1 MSLTAGQ
8 RALLRFLQRQGT
20 MAAAD
25 NGKFEELAAADPAA
39 LPEVLE
45 REGVITERDLATL
58 LSTTLRVR
66 VLDLASFPLDQQ
78 IARVLR
84 ESIATKY
91 EVVPIALEEGA
102 VEVAM
107 VNPLDQEALK
117 AIEFN
122 TGRRVKAAVATR
134 QEIRDALAHCYRLQ
148 ESLDQ
153 FLQNIPDEGKVSI
166 TDLIDDGADL
176 KRLAGESE
184 LPPVV
189 RLADM
194 LLIEGI
200 KTGAS
205 DIHVEPSGDKVKVR
219 YRIDGMLEDGFAF
232 PKWVQNA
239 LTGRLKV
246 MAKLDIADRRT
257 PQDGRVQVRHGD
269 KVVDLRVSSLPTH
282 HGEKITMRILDSSR
296 AVTELDRLGFQD
308 IELKRMREAGKK
320 PQGMILVT
328 GPTGS
333 GKTTTL
339 YALIREIQSS
349 SINVVTIENPIEYQ
363 LRGISQVEV
372 NEKQG
377 LTFAG
382 VLRSVLRQDPDVILV
397 GEIRDAET
405 ASIACQAAQTG
416 HLVLSTVH
424 TNDAAATVTRL
435 VDLGIEPFVVASALT
450 LLASQRLVRRICA
463 DCSTPYTPTED
474 QIRQLG
480 LSANVSTLRRGK
492 GCASC
497 RESGYSGRV
506 GLYEVVPV
514 TPATAK
520 LIEGQASE
528 SAIRQQA
535 RAQGYRTLFEDA
547 TSKLLAGLTT
557 VDEVLRVVQLNEGN
571 RCPSCRAEVADEFSI
586 CPHCSTTLR
595 LLCTGCSKPF
605 TTGWVSCPYCGA
617 PPPRARSV
625 QTPAQAVAAPSQ
637 AVAEPPRQTAAPVVA
652 PPAGGLAPAPRP
664 AVNRSYKALVVDDQ
678 SDIRNIVRMA
688 LERSALGLTVITAQ
702 DGLEALALVEVEQ
715 PDIIVLDISMPG
727 MDGFEVC
734 RRLRADLRTAFLPVL
749 MLTTHDAP
757 EFVAKGFAAGTDDF
771 VVKPFR
777 RDDLIA
783 RARRMLERTYG
794 RGEADAASP
803 STAAPAA

>member
-1 MSLTAGQ
+1 MGLTAAQ

-20 MAAAD
+20 MAVAD
-25 NGKFEELAAADPAA
+25 NGKFEELAAADPSA

-91 EVVPIALEEGA
+91 EVIPIALEEGT

-122 TGRRVKAAVATR
+122 TGRRVKTAVATR

-205 DIHVEPSGDKVKVR
+205 DIHVEPSGDKMKVR
-219 YRIDGMLEDGFAF
+219 YRIDGMLEDGFSF

-239 LTGRLKV
+239 LIGRLKV

-257 PQDGRVQVRHGD
+257 PQDGRVQVRHAD

-282 HGEKITMRILDSSR
+282 HGEKITMRILDSTR

-308 IELKRMREAGKK
+308 IELKRMRDAGKK

-435 VDLGIEPFVVASALT
+435 VDLGIEPFVAASSLT
-450 LLASQRLVRRICA
+450 LLASQRLVRRVCA
-463 DCSTPYTPTED
+463 DCSTPYTPTEE
-474 QIRQLG
+474 QIHQLR
-480 LSANVSTLRRGK
+480 LPANVSTLRHGK
-492 GCASC
+492 GCATC
-497 RESGYSGRV
+497 RESGYSGRI

-514 TPATAK
+514 TPAVGK

-535 RAQGYRTLFEDA
+535 RVQGCRTLFEDA
-547 TSKLLAGLTT
+547 TAKLLAGLTT
-557 VDEVLRVVQLNEGN
+557 VDEVLRVVQLSEGN
-571 RCPSCRAEVADEFSI
+571 RCPSCRAEVADEFSV

-595 LLCTGCSKPF
+595 LMCVGCNKPL
-605 TTGWVSCPYCGA
+605 TAGWVSCPYCGA
-617 PPPRARSV
+617 PPPRARAA
-625 QTPAQAVAAPSQ
+625 QPPAPAVAAP
-637 AVAEPPRQTAAPVVA
+637 APTMAAPPQAAA
-652 PPAGGLAPAPRP
+652 PARHLAPAPRSP
-664 AVNRSYKALVVDDQ
+664 VSRSYKALVVDDQ
-678 SDIRNIVRMA
+678 PDIRNIVRMA
-688 LERSALGLTVITAQ
+688 LERSGLGLNVITAQ
-702 DGLEALALVEVEQ
+702 DGHEALALVEVER
-715 PDIIVLDISMPG
+715 PDIVLLDISMPG

-734 RRLRADLRTAFLPVL
+734 RRLRADLHTAFLPVL
-749 MLTTHDAP
+749 MLTAHDAP
-757 EFVAKGFAAGTDDF
+757 EFISKGFAAGTDDF

-783 RARRMLERTYG
+783 RVRRMIERTYG
-794 RGEADAASP
+794 RGEADAAGP

>member
-1 MSLTAGQ
+1 MGLTAAQ

-20 MAAAD
+20 MAVAD
-25 NGKFEELAAADPAA
+25 NGKFEELAAADPSA

-91 EVVPIALEEGA
+91 EVIPIALEEGT

-122 TGRRVKAAVATR
+122 TGRRVKTAVATR

-205 DIHVEPSGDKVKVR
+205 DIHVEPSGDKMKVR
-219 YRIDGMLEDGFAF
+219 YRIDGMLEDGFSF

-239 LTGRLKV
+239 LIGRLKV

-257 PQDGRVQVRHGD
+257 PQDGRVQVRHAD

-282 HGEKITMRILDSSR
+282 HGEKITMRILDSTR

-308 IELKRMREAGKK
+308 VELKRMRDAGKK

-435 VDLGIEPFVVASALT
+435 VDLGIEPFVAASSLT
-450 LLASQRLVRRICA
+450 LLASQRLVRRVCA
-463 DCSTPYTPTED
+463 DCSTPYTPTEE
-474 QIRQLG
+474 QIHQLR
-480 LSANVSTLRRGK
+480 LPANVSTLRHGK
-492 GCASC
+492 GCATC
-497 RESGYSGRV
+497 RESGYSGRI

-514 TPATAK
+514 TPAVGK

-535 RAQGYRTLFEDA
+535 RVQGCRTLFEDA
-547 TSKLLAGLTT
+547 TAKLLAGLTT
-557 VDEVLRVVQLNEGN
+557 VDEVLRVVQLSEGN
-571 RCPSCRAEVADEFSI
+571 RCPSCRAEVADEFSV

-595 LLCTGCSKPF
+595 LMCVGCNKPL
-605 TTGWVSCPYCGA
+605 TAGWVSCPYCGA
-617 PPPRARSV
+617 PPPRARAA
-625 QTPAQAVAAPSQ
+625 QPPAPAVAVPA
-637 AVAEPPRQTAAPVVA
+637 AAAPA
-652 PPAGGLAPAPRP
+652 RDLATAPRSP
-664 AVNRSYKALVVDDQ
+664 VSRSYKALVVDDQ
-678 SDIRNIVRMA
+678 PDIRNIVRMA
-688 LERSALGLTVITAQ
+688 LERSGLGLNVITAQ
-702 DGLEALALVEVEQ
+702 DGHEALALVEVER
-715 PDIIVLDISMPG
+715 PDIILLDISMPG

-734 RRLRADLRTAFLPVL
+734 RRLRADLHTAFLPVL
-749 MLTTHDAP
+749 MLTAHDAP
-757 EFVAKGFAAGTDDF
+757 EFISKGFAAGTDDF

-783 RARRMLERTYG
+783 RVRRMIERTYG
-794 RGEADAASP
+794 RGEADAAGP

>member
-8 RALLRFLQRQGT
+8 RALLRFLHKHGT
-20 MAAAD
+20 IAAD
-25 NGKFEELAAADPAA
+25 DHVRFEQLAGADPAA

-45 REGVITERDLATL
+45 REGVITERNLATL
-58 LSTTLRVR
+58 LSTTLRMR
-66 VLDLASFPLDQQ
+66 VIDLAAFPLDQQ
-78 IARVLR
+78 VARCLR

-91 EVVPIALEEGA
+91 EVVPVALEDGT

-122 TGRRVKAAVATR
+122 TGRRVRAAVATR

-153 FLQNIPDEGKVSI
+153 FLQNIPDEGKVAI
-166 TDLIDDGADL
+166 TDLLDDGADL

-189 RLADM
+189 KLADM

-205 DIHVEPSGDKVKVR
+205 DIHVEPSGDSIKVR
-219 YRIDGMLEDGFAF
+219 YRIDGMLEEGFSF

-239 LTGRLKV
+239 LTGRLKI

-257 PQDGRVQVRHGD
+257 PQDGRVQVRHAE
-269 KVVDLRVSSLPTH
+269 KIVDLRVSSLPTH
-282 HGEKITMRILDSSR
+282 HGEKITMRILDSTR
-296 AVTELDRLGFQD
+296 AVTAIQKLGFGEA
-308 IELKRMREAGKK
+308 ELKRMRDAGRR

-333 GKTTTL
+333 GKTTSL
-339 YALIREIQSS
+339 YALIREIQAP

-363 LRGISQVEV
+363 LRGISQVEI

-397 GEIRDAET
+397 GEIRDNET
-405 ASIACQAAQTG
+405 ATIACQAAQTG

-435 VDLGIEPFVVASALT
+435 NDLGIEPFVAASSLT
-450 LLASQRLVRRICA
+450 LLASQRLVRRICQ
-463 DCSTPYTPTED
+463 DCSTPCTATSE
-474 QIRQLG
+474 QLNQLG
-480 LSANVSTLRRGK
+480 LPANASGLRYGR

-497 RESGYSGRV
+497 RESGYSGRI

-514 TPATAK
+514 TPAIAK
-520 LIEGQASE
+520 LIEGGASE

-535 RAQGYRTLFEDA
+535 RAQGCRTLLEDA
-547 TSKLLAGLTT
+547 REKLLAGFTT
-557 VDEVLRVVQLNEGN
+557 VDEVFRVVQLVDGN
-571 RCPSCRAEVADEFSI
+571 RCPSCSAEVADEFSV

-595 LLCTGCSKPF
+595 LSCTGCSKPLSA
-605 TTGWVSCPYCGA
+605 GWISCPYCGA
-617 PPPRARSV
+617 PPPQAR
-625 QTPAQAVAAPSQ
+625 TAK
-637 AVAEPPRQTAAPVVA
+637 PPRQPAA
-652 PPAGGLAPAPRP
+652 PPAEPVARPEPQPRP
-664 AVNRSYKALVVDDQ
+664 AASRTYKALVVDDQ
-678 SDIRNIVRMA
+678 IDARNIARMT
-688 LERSALGLTVITAQ
+688 LERAGLGLTVLTAQ
-702 DGLEALALVEVEQ
+702 DGPEALALVDVER
-715 PDIIVLDISMPG
+715 PDIIILDISMPG

-734 RRLRADLRTAFLPVL
+734 TRLRADLRTAFLPVL
-749 MLTTHDAP
+749 MLTAHESS
-757 EFVAKGFAAGTDDF
+757 EFVSRGFAVGTDDY
-771 VVKPFR
+771 VAKPFR
-777 RDDLIA
+777 REELIA
-783 RARRMLERTYG
+783 RVRRMLERTYG
-794 RGEADAASP
+794 RDVAEPAHAPTAAS
-803 STAAPAA
+803 AAPENHARLE

>member
-1 MSLTAGQ
+1 MGLTAAQ

-20 MAAAD
+20 MAVAD
-25 NGKFEELAAADPAA
+25 NGKFEELAAADPSA

-91 EVVPIALEEGA
+91 EVIPIALEEGT

-122 TGRRVKAAVATR
+122 TGRRVKTAVATR

-205 DIHVEPSGDKVKVR
+205 DIHVEPSGDKMKVR
-219 YRIDGMLEDGFAF
+219 YRIDGMLEDGFSF

-239 LTGRLKV
+239 LIGRLKV

-257 PQDGRVQVRHGD
+257 PQDGRVQVRHAD

-282 HGEKITMRILDSSR
+282 HGEKITMRILDSTR

-308 IELKRMREAGKK
+308 VELKRMRDAGKK

-435 VDLGIEPFVVASALT
+435 VDLGIEPFVAASSLT
-450 LLASQRLVRRICA
+450 LLASQRLVRRVCA
-463 DCSTPYTPTED
+463 DCSTPYTPTEE
-474 QIRQLG
+474 QIHQLR
-480 LSANVSTLRRGK
+480 LPANVSTLRHGK
-492 GCASC
+492 GCATC
-497 RESGYSGRV
+497 RESGYSGRI

-514 TPATAK
+514 TPAVGK

-535 RAQGYRTLFEDA
+535 RVQGCRTLFEDA
-547 TSKLLAGLTT
+547 TAKLLAGLTT
-557 VDEVLRVVQLNEGN
+557 VDEVLRVVQLSEGN
-571 RCPSCRAEVADEFSI
+571 RCPSCGAEVADEFSV

-595 LLCTGCSKPF
+595 LMCVGCNKPL
-605 TTGWVSCPYCGA
+605 TAGWVSCPYCGA
-617 PPPRARSV
+617 PPPRARAA
-625 QTPAQAVAAPSQ
+625 QPPAPAVAVPAPAAPS
-637 AVAEPPRQTAAPVVA
+637 RD
-652 PPAGGLAPAPRP
+652 LAPAPRSP
-664 AVNRSYKALVVDDQ
+664 VSRSYKALVVDDQ
-678 SDIRNIVRMA
+678 PDIRNIVRMA
-688 LERSALGLTVITAQ
+688 LERSGLGLNVITAQ
-702 DGLEALALVEVEQ
+702 DGHEALALVEVER
-715 PDIIVLDISMPG
+715 PDIVLLDISMPG

-734 RRLRADLRTAFLPVL
+734 RRLRADLHTAFLPVL
-749 MLTTHDAP
+749 MLTAHDAP
-757 EFVAKGFAAGTDDF
+757 EFISKGFAAGTDDF

-783 RARRMLERTYG
+783 RVRRMIERTYG
-794 RGEADAASP
+794 RGEADAAGP

>member
-1 MSLTAGQ
+1 MGLTAAQ

-20 MAAAD
+20 MAVAD
-25 NGKFEELAAADPAA
+25 NGKFEELAAADPSA

-91 EVVPIALEEGA
+91 EVIPIALEEGT

-122 TGRRVKAAVATR
+122 TGRRVKTAVATR

-205 DIHVEPSGDKVKVR
+205 DIHVEPSGDKMKVR
-219 YRIDGMLEDGFAF
+219 YRIDGMLEDGFSF

-239 LTGRLKV
+239 LIGRLKV

-257 PQDGRVQVRHGD
+257 PQDGRVQVRHAD

-282 HGEKITMRILDSSR
+282 HGEKITMRILDSTR

-308 IELKRMREAGKK
+308 VELKRMRDAGKK

-405 ASIACQAAQTG
+405 RRSPARRRRPGTSC
-416 HLVLSTVH
+416 
-424 TNDAAATVTRL
+424 
-435 VDLGIEPFVVASALT
+435 SAP
-450 LLASQRLVRRICA
+450 C
-463 DCSTPYTPTED
+463 TPTTPP
-474 QIRQLG
+474 RPSRAWST
-480 LSANVSTLRRGK
+480 SAS
-492 GCASC
+492 S
-497 RESGYSGRV
+497 
-506 GLYEVVPV
+506 
-514 TPATAK
+514 
-520 LIEGQASE
+520 
-528 SAIRQQA
+528 
-535 RAQGYRTLFEDA
+535 
-547 TSKLLAGLTT
+547 
-557 VDEVLRVVQLNEGN
+557 
-571 RCPSCRAEVADEFSI
+571 PS
-586 CPHCSTTLR
+586 
-595 LLCTGCSKPF
+595 
-605 TTGWVSCPYCGA
+605 W
-617 PPPRARSV
+617 PPPR
-625 QTPAQAVAAPSQ
+625 
-637 AVAEPPRQTAAPVVA
+637 
-652 PPAGGLAPAPRP
+652 
-664 AVNRSYKALVVDDQ
+664 
-678 SDIRNIVRMA
+678 
-688 LERSALGLTVITAQ
+688 
-702 DGLEALALVEVEQ
+702 
-715 PDIIVLDISMPG
+715 
-727 MDGFEVC
+727 
-734 RRLRADLRTAFLPVL
+734 
-749 MLTTHDAP
+749 
-757 EFVAKGFAAGTDDF
+757 
-771 VVKPFR
+771 
-777 RDDLIA
+777 
-783 RARRMLERTYG
+783 
-794 RGEADAASP
+794 
-803 STAAPAA
+803 